1 MSDPL
6 GDLVTGFAEGF
17 VPAYSASAKATEAR
31 ESSIVSQKVKD
42 YLSNKKQKDKIDKED
57 RDRVERAQ
65 RLAKQSGSP
74 DGTWANFYYWDLD
87 GFTPKQQ
94 IEMAKKMDWDIIAK
108 PAVTEDSP
116 VTPAAPVTA
125 NTPSTSGSDSA
136 MPSDNMFKGMI
147 SPLSSEFPVSSKFG
161 NRKSPI
167 KGASE
172 NHEGI
177 DLATPEGTPIRAP
190 LNGTIARMGFQ
201 EGGAGNYVVL
211 DHGNG
216 VQTKYL
222 HLASLP
228 SDLKNGDT
236 VEKGQ
241 VFGATGNTGI
251 STGPHLDFRI
261 TKDGKAVN
269 PEFVFNN
276 QTTDTRP
283 GDAPSL
289 TVDQQTQDA
298 IPGAELE
305 DPSGLMSEDKDVEEM
320 SIGDRIEARLNSRA
334 AKVLGITDEEFSAG
348 IKAVELSRPDLMYQ
362 AVPRPDSDMPST
374 WNELL
379 LTEMLDSPE
388 WKNAQTQEERLDVAQ
403 KFKNRLAK
411 DEPSSAKT
419 EALQLFMSSDEFN
432 SAADPE
438 ARLQQWEREWS
449 QKTSTSNGGS
459 QTSKQLRL
467 NILTESE
474 AYKNASP
481 ENKGKMLENFE
492 KNWNE
497 QTNSKSGSE
506 TYTAS
511 NFAAELAKYEEMLLS
526 DDPAKVQEAEE
537 WMATVK
543 PAREAALQQAAIASS
558 AQGDAQELSIRYT
571 DDGGNTI
578 IGTGT
583 QNEDGTYNVVGVQGT
598 VGQDRIQSVTTP
610 EVMKQRASAVQAAS
624 QIYKPVRDLRSAVS
638 VSVKGAYDLDRIAAR
653 NEIVLT
659 ATGGAVSF
667 FQGAK
672 NELTT
677 VLELIGDEGRQGNSR
692 DSVLAAVN
700 QRAEDFIKSRNL
712 TGEAARAYREFNAAV
727 IRYVFAAG
735 KALGQEGNGFSN
747 SDYDNIFKSIVNSN
761 SYEAF
766 SNNLRNFSRTQTATL
781 QETINNNRDDG
792 LILQALEYPGA
803 REFIDPVF
811 VSVEESYQ
819 TASGARDPRHFS
831 WLNSRA
837 GAILRVQETVTEQ
850 DAQRLPSLSPYVGK
864 GVIIFKDGRV
874 EEI

>member
-31 ESSIVSQKVKD
+31 ESSIVNQKVKD
-42 YLSNKKQKDKIDKED
+42 FLKKKTENDKLKKED
-57 RDRVERAQ
+57 AERIARAK
-65 RLAKQSGSP
+65 RLAEQSGAP
-74 DGTWANFYYWDLD
+74 DGSWANFYYWDLD
-87 GFTPKQQ
+87 GFTPNQQ
-94 IEMAKKMDWDIIAK
+94 IEMAKESDWNAIAP
-108 PAVTEDSP
+108 PAETEDSP
-116 VTPAAPVTA
+116 VTPATPVTSNA
-125 NTPSTSGSDSA
+125 PSVEPDSEVAPSTVEQQTEAAIPDVGTAGVSNTDGRVLSVRNNNPGNLRLAGQRGATEGEGNFARFETPEAGMAA
-136 MPSDNMFKGMI
+136 MRRQIELDTQERGMNLTEFLNKYAPPSDGNDTNKYVAAVAKAAGIDPTEPVPADKIDAIQREMI
-147 SPLSSEFPVSSKFG
+147 RIEGGQDAVSYFLEG
-161 NRKSPI
+161 
-167 KGASE
+167 GASPVAE
-172 NHEGI
+172 TQPET
-177 DLATPEGTPIRAP
+177 ATPE
-190 LNGTIARMGFQ
+190 
-201 EGGAGNYVVL
+201 
-211 DHGNG
+211 
-216 VQTKYL
+216 
-222 HLASLP
+222 S
-228 SDLKNGDT
+228 
-236 VEKGQ
+236 
-241 VFGATGNTGI
+241 
-251 STGPHLDFRI
+251 
-261 TKDGKAVN
+261 
-269 PEFVFNN
+269 
-276 QTTDTRP
+276 
-283 GDAPSL
+283 
-289 TVDQQTQDA
+289 
-298 IPGAELE
+298 
-305 DPSGLMSEDKDVEEM
+305 PSGLMSADKDVEEM
-320 SIGDRIEARLNSRA
+320 SIEDRIEAGLNSQA
-334 AKVLGITDEEFSAG
+334 AKILGITDEEFSAG
-348 IKAVELSRPDLMYQ
+348 IKAVELGRPDLMYQ

-379 LTEMLDSPE
+379 LTEMLESPE
-388 WKNAQTQEERLDVAQ
+388 WKAAQTQEERLDVAQ

-474 AYKNASP
+474 EYKNASP

-492 KNWNE
+492 KNWND

-511 NFAAELAKYEEMLLS
+511 NFAAEVAKYEEMLLS

-543 PAREAALQQAAIASS
+543 PTREAALQQAAIASS
-558 AQGDAQELSIRYT
+558 APADAQELSIRYT

-583 QNEDGTYNVVGVQGT
+583 QNEDGTYNVVGVQGK

-610 EVMKQRASAVQAAS
+610 EVLKQRASAVQAAS

-638 VSVKGAYDLDRIAAR
+638 VSVSGAYELDRIAAR
-653 NEIVLT
+653 NESVLT
-659 ATGGAVSF
+659 ITGGALSF
-667 FQGAK
+667 FDEAK
-672 NELTT
+672 TEIRTA
-677 VLELIGDEGRQGNSR
+677 LELVGDQGRQGNSR

-700 QRAEDFIKSRNL
+700 QRAEDFIQANNL
-712 TGEAARAYREFNAAV
+712 TGEAAQAYREFNAAV

-747 SDYDNIFKSIVNSN
+747 SDYNNIFKSIVNSN

-850 DAQRLPSLSPYVGK
+850 DAQRIPSLSPYVGK